1 MSATPRWIMANSQ
14 TGPSQIPAGSPENQ
28 SPTYA
33 ARREAF
39 RKLHESGCFVIPNPW
54 DVGTARYLRH
64 LGFKALATTS
74 SGFAFSRGLP
84 DEDRVASCDGVLGHI
99 AEIVDAVELPINA
112 DFQSGYAQEPEGVA
126 ANVRRCVETG
136 VAGLSIE
143 DATGRRE
150 DPLYELPLAVERI
163 RAARAAIDAS
173 GAGVLLTARAEC
185 YLVDHPEPLR
195 EAIRRLQAYA
205 EAGADVLYAPGPNV
219 PGEIQTIVT
228 AVSPVPVN
236 VLMSSN
242 TGLKIADL
250 AAMGVRRIS
259 VGSALAR
266 AAWTGFIRAA
276 KKIADEGNMEGFEGS
291 VPFAELDGFFQKD
304 FMERSS

>member
-1 MSATPRWIMANSQ
+1 MTKSQ
-14 TGPSQIPAGSPENQ
+14 TALSQIQRGIPGKQ
-28 SPTYA
+28 SPNFA
-33 ARREAF
+33 PRREAF
-39 RKLHESGCFVIPNPW
+39 RRLHESGYFVMPNPW
-54 DVGTARYLRH
+54 DAGTARYLRH

-84 DEDRVASCDGVLGHI
+84 DADWVASCDMVLGHI
-99 AEIVDAVELPINA
+99 AEIVAAVETPINA
-112 DFQSGYAQEPEGVA
+112 DFQSGYAHDPEGVA

-150 DPLYELPLAVERI
+150 EPLYELPLAVERI

-173 GAGVLLTARAEC
+173 DADVLLTARAEC
-185 YLVDHPEPLR
+185 YLVGHPQPLQ

-205 EAGADVLYAPGPNV
+205 EAGADVLYAPGPHM
-219 PGEIQTIVT
+219 PEEIQAIVT
-228 AVSPVPVN
+228 AVSPKPVN

-250 AAMGVRRIS
+250 AAMGVRRVS
-259 VGSALAR
+259 VGSALALS
-266 AAWTGFIRAA
+266 AWTGFIRAA
-276 KKIADEGNMEGFEGS
+276 KKIADEGSMEGFEGS
-291 VPFAELDGFFQKD
+291 ISFSELDGFFRKD
-304 FMERSS
+304 FTERSS